1 MRIDLGPG
9 IEAFRGEVRE
19 WIEANRFDGLE
30 DADDEYNLYA
40 SPNPVIKEWVT
51 RLRDGRW
58 LCVAWPEEYGGRG
71 LGPLELA
78 VLNEE
83 FTRAGVP
90 RITMGMGEWLVGPS
104 IIAHGTEEQKRYF
117 LPRIVSGED
126 RYCQGF
132 SEPNAGSDLA
142 SLKTKGVIDGDDVI
156 VTGQK
161 VWTSGASV
169 CNIVFTLCRT
179 DPDAPKHAGIS
190 YVLVPMEDNNVTFRP
205 IKQITGESHF
215 FEVFYD
221 EARAPTFNIIG
232 GLNNGWKVAM
242 TTLGNERGA
251 TAATQHLRFRSEFWD
266 LVEIAKKLGKTD
278 DPIVRQQLAWAYT
291 NVELMRMQGLR
302 VLAGIAAGKGLGP
315 ESSINK
321 LFWSEYHK
329 KLGELALDI
338 LGSNAL
344 AAKDNEAVDA
354 DKWWRTFLGA
364 RAETIYAGTSEIQ
377 RKIIA
382 ERVLGLPRESK
393 SAQRA

>member
-1 MRIDLGPG
+1 MRIDLGPE
-9 IEAFRGEVRE
+9 IEAFRQEVRE
-19 WIEANRFDGLE
+19 WIEANRFDELDSAE
-30 DADDEYNLYA
+30 EEYNLFA
-40 SPNPVIKEWVT
+40 STQPAIQEWVK
-51 RLRDGRW
+51 RLREGRW

-83 FTRAGVP
+83 FAKADVP

-104 IIAHGTEEQKRYF
+104 IIAHGTEEQKRHF

-142 SLKTKGVIDGDDVI
+142 GLKTKGIIEGDEVV

-169 CNIVFTLCRT
+169 CNIAFTLCRT
-179 DPDAPKHAGIS
+179 DPDAPKHEGIS
-190 YVLVPMEDNNVTFRP
+190 YVLVPMEDNNVTHRP

-215 FEVFYD
+215 FEIFYD
-221 EARAPTFNIIG
+221 GARAPMFNVIG

-242 TTLGNERGA
+242 TTLGNERGGN
-251 TAATQHLRFRSEFWD
+251 AATQHLQFRSEFWE

-329 KLGELALDI
+329 KLGEFAMNV
-338 LGSNAL
+338 LGPDAI
-344 AAKDNEAVDA
+344 AARETDAVDVG
-354 DKWWRTFLGA
+354 KWWRKFLGA

-393 SAQRA
+393 SKAKA